1 MHLAVYYDIRT
12 ATFDKRKVVPPFA
25 TLQGLISDLESIREV
40 GTFDLAFEVF
50 DVSTEDPLFQSRCRD
65 WIANLPSS
73 FGNAR

>member
-1 MHLAVYYDIRT
+1 LITESHITDMHLAVYYDIRT

-50 DVSTEDPLFQSRCRD
+50 DVSTEDPLLD
-65 WIANLPSS
+65 SS
-73 FGNAR
+73 HDAVTG